1 MLAYVLA
8 LVIGLGSFALYMA
21 AFFFPEV
28 HRKEDFIWS
37 GVGLFYALVLWVCA
51 GRITGGVLVGQMA
64 SVALLGWFGWQ
75 TLTLRRELIPSDQQT
90 AIPNQDEL
98 KGKVENVLP
107 TNTFRGLLERTTGLF
122 RKGKA
127 QAQAAQAKLEAT
139 PKPQVEKKAESEPAT
154 LLPFPAE
161 ATIPS
166 TATTP
171 TADATPEVTEA
182 SDTQDTPA
190 ATLEAP
196 APPAV
201 DDTTPIPSTDTTPPV
216 ETKPTEETAP
226 TPTADATPEVTEA
239 PDTEDTPAATIEAPA
254 TPAADD
260 TRSPDSPELNRPNPP
275 DPELVEAAQKSDSPD
290 LTKMQ
295 EEVESVAGIDLAPP
309 AEPPGSGD
317 PEDRKADLEAPATIE
332 AVPIDPEN
340 PPTAT

>member
-1 MLAYVLA
+1 LYLNKQFRAKIRNKDTVRSTHKMLAYVLA
-8 LVIGLGSFALYMA
+8 LVVGLGSFAIYMA

-28 HRKEDFIWS
+28 HRKQDFIWS

-51 GRITGGVLVGQMA
+51 GRITGGVLLGQMA

-75 TLTLRRELIPSDQQT
+75 TLTLRRELIPSEQQT

-107 TNTFRGLLERTTGLF
+107 MNTFRGLLERITGLF

-127 QAQAAQAKLEAT
+127 EAQTAQAKLEAI
-139 PKPQVEKKAESEPAT
+139 PKPQVEKKAESEPAAVAA
-154 LLPFPAE
+154 PPAE

-171 TADATPEVTEA
+171 
-182 SDTQDTPA
+182 
-190 ATLEAP
+190 
-196 APPAV
+196 
-201 DDTTPIPSTDTTPPV
+201 PV
-216 ETKPTEETAP
+216 EAKPTEEAAI

-239 PDTEDTPAATIEAPA
+239 PDTQDTPAATIEAPA

-260 TRSPDSPELNRPNPP
+260 TTPSESPELNRPNPP
-275 DPELVEAAQKSDSPD
+275 DPELVEAAQKSDPPD
-290 LTKMQ
+290 LAKMH
-295 EEVESVAGIDLAPP
+295 EEVESVAGMDLAPP

-317 PEDRKADLEAPATIE
+317 PEDRQAALETPATIE